1 MSNCCKTFYRDDYVP
16 NKAKNG
22 NIFHPSNAE
31 FKRGGFRMRGEVVE
45 VYPSYHQEAYR
56 VDLCD

>member
-1 MSNCCKTFYRDDYVP
+1 MRQKRKYFSSVQR
-16 NKAKNG
+16 
-22 NIFHPSNAE
+22 E
-31 FKRGGFRMRGEVVE
+31 LKRGGFRMRGEVVE